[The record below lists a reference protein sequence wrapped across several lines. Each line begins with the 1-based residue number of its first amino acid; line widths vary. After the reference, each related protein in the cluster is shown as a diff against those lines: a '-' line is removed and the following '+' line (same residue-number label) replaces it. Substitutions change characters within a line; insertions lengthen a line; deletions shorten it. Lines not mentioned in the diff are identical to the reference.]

1 MRILIYSYHVEIE
14 INNIGPKSGVRKVS
28 IDYAF
33 KKDAKE
39 ALSKLSNLYP
49 TATVCE
55 IERCFD
61 ISDSNQLREYQN
73 LISRLFTTCTRQ
85 KSMSGE
91 V

>member
-1 MRILIYSYHVEIE
+1 MRILIYSYHVEINHNE
-14 INNIGPKSGVRKVS
+14 NPSGVRKVS

-33 KKDAKE
+33 KKDAHA
-39 ALSKLSNLYP
+39 ALSELTNRYP

-55 IERCFD
+55 IERSFD

-73 LISRLFTTCTRQ
+73 LISRLFNTCTS
-85 KSMSGE
+85 KEPTSGG